1 MDHGKGGAAVQVHV
15 VKAEG
20 IDASSR
26 SMYVEVTQHDEASSA
41 PPSARGSSARAT
53 GCNPSTAWGETLTL
67 PVDDLHQGY
76 LKVSVRSGVPL
87 TE

>member
-1 MDHGKGGAAVQVHV
+1 MKPSRDTAVKELSSWVGMDHGKSGAAVQVHV

-41 PPSARGSSARAT
+41 PPS
-53 GCNPSTAWGETLTL
+53 
-67 PVDDLHQGY
+67 
-76 LKVSVRSGVPL
+76 GVMV
-87 TE
+87 